1 MAGCRDNVP
10 SLRITAI
17 QHQTQIYFFTYP
29 FFWTRHSMPAKR
41 KAKKGEEEVG
51 VKGSEDKPAKDD
63 TTEEQ
68 PAKKAKDQKQDKE
81 KDKAGGVDV
90 HILGS
95 KACQAFAKHADKL
108 VAAVKKA
115 APGTTFTI
123 EHAPKEGKNPD
134 RGSFVVKANGKE
146 IVACR
151 SMPRPFKAMKDLDIE
166 GDIAGKVV
174 AELK

>member
-1 MAGCRDNVP
+1 
-10 SLRITAI
+10 
-17 QHQTQIYFFTYP
+17 
-29 FFWTRHSMPAKR
+29 MPAKR
-41 KAKKGEEEVG
+41 KAKKVEEEEEVDA
-51 VKGSEDKPAKDD
+51 KGCEDKPVKDD

-115 APGTTFTI
+115 APGTTFTV

-134 RGSFVVKANGKE
+134 RGSFVVKVNGKE

-151 SMPRPFKAMKDLDIE
+151 GMPRPFKAMKDLDIE